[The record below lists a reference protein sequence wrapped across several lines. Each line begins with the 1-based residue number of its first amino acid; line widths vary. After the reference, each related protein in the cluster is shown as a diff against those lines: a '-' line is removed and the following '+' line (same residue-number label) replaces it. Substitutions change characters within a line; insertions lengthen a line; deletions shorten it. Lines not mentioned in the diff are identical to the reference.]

1 MAAKY
6 ALGDL
11 LKVRHIRKDRAEKEV
26 VQARRLLVAA
36 QKILQ
41 KALQELEDYR
51 VFVQEETEHLY
62 AAIIKQ
68 SVRRRNIDDLHETVR
83 ALRASLLEHERRVE
97 NAQEE
102 CRKAEEH
109 IEQCKET
116 LATAKRNI
124 EKIEAHKETWIAEVI
139 KEEEFQADLEMED
152 FRVKK

>member
-1 MAAKY
+1 MAKY

-11 LKVRHIRKDRAEKEV
+11 LKVRHIRKDKAEKDV
-26 VQARRLLVAA
+26 VQARRLLVEA

-41 KALQELEDYR
+41 KTLQELEDYR
-51 VFVQEETEHLY
+51 VFVREETERLY
-62 AAIIKQ
+62 AEILKQ
-68 SVRRRNIDDLHETVR
+68 SVRRRNIDDLHEAVK
-83 ALRASLLEHERRVE
+83 ALKASLLEHEKRVE

-109 IEQCKET
+109 IEHCKEA
-116 LATAKRNI
+116 LAMANRNI
-124 EKIEAHKETWIAEVI
+124 EKIEAHKETWVAEVH